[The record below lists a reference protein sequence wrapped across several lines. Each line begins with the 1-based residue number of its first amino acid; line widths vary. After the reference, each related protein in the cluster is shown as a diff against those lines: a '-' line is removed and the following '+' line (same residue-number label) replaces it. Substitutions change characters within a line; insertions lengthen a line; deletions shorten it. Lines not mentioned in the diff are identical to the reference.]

1 MIFRWTS
8 ESVIAAAAVAISTLG
23 GVTTTAIH
31 WGSVNTQIANV
42 QSQQVVN
49 SDKVEKLAEDAT
61 EQKIHNA
68 RVEQSLAD
76 VIARLDRMERAQNR
90 VLGEDKSHGNH
101 E

>member
-1 MIFRWTS
+1 MIFKWTS
-8 ESVIAAAAVAISTLG
+8 ESVIAAVAVAVSTLG

-31 WGSVNTQIANV
+31 WGSVNTQIENV
-42 QSQQVVN
+42 QAQQKE
-49 SDKVEKLAEDAT
+49 SDVKVEKLSVDST

-76 VIARLDRMERAQNR
+76 VIARLDDIQTQVR
-90 VLGEDKSHGNH
+90 KPHGNH

>member
-1 MIFRWTS
+1 MIFKWTS
-8 ESVIAAAAVAISTLG
+8 ESIIAAAAVAISTLG

-31 WGSVNTQIANV
+31 WGSVNTQIQNV
-42 QSQQVVN
+42 QTAQAA
-49 SDKVEKLAEDAT
+49 SDTKVEKLSVDST

-76 VIARLDRMERAQNR
+76 VIARLDDIQTQVRKPQ
-90 VLGEDKSHGNH
+90 HGNH

>member
-1 MIFRWTS
+1 MIFKWTS
-8 ESVIAAAAVAISTLG
+8 ESVIAAVAVAVSTLG

-31 WGSVNTQIANV
+31 WGSVNTQIENV
-42 QSQQVVN
+42 QTQQKEADV
-49 SDKVEKLAEDAT
+49 KVEKLSVDST

-76 VIARLDRMERAQNR
+76 VIARLDDIQTQVRKQ
-90 VLGEDKSHGNH
+90 HGNH

>member
-1 MIFRWTS
+1 MFRWTS
-8 ESVIAAAAVAISTLG
+8 ESIIAAAAVAISTLG

-31 WGSVNTQIANV
+31 WGSVNTQIATI
-42 QSQQVVN
+42 QSQQKEN
-49 SDKVEKLAEDAT
+49 SDKVEKLSVDAT

-76 VIARLDRMERAQNR
+76 VIGRLDDIQTQVR
-90 VLGEDKSHGNH
+90 KPTHGDH

>member
-1 MIFRWTS
+1 MIFKWTS
-8 ESVIAAAAVAISTLG
+8 ESVIAAVAVAISTLG

-31 WGSVNTQIANV
+31 WGSVNTQIENV
-42 QSQQVVN
+42 QTQQKA
-49 SDKVEKLAEDAT
+49 SDVKVEKLSVDST

-76 VIARLDRMERAQNR
+76 VIARLDDIQTQVRKPQ
-90 VLGEDKSHGNH
+90 HGNH

>member
-8 ESVIAAAAVAISTLG
+8 ESVIAAVAVAISTLG

-31 WGSVNTQIANV
+31 WGSVNTQIQNV
-42 QSQQVVN
+42 QSQQKA
-49 SDKVEKLAEDAT
+49 SDEKVEKLSVDST

-76 VIARLDRMERAQNR
+76 VIARLNDIQTQVRKQN
-90 VLGEDKSHGNH
+90 GNH

>member
-1 MIFRWTS
+1 MIFKWSS
-8 ESVIAAAAVAISTLG
+8 ESIIAAAAVAISTLG

-42 QSQQVVN
+42 QTQQK
-49 SDKVEKLAEDAT
+49 SADDKVEKLSEDST

-76 VIARLDRMERAQNR
+76 VIARLDDIQTQVRKQN
-90 VLGEDKSHGNH
+90 GNH
-101 E
+101 

>member
-8 ESVIAAAAVAISTLG
+8 ESVIAAVAVAISTLG

-31 WGSVNTQIANV
+31 WGSVNAQIQNV
-42 QSQQVVN
+42 QSQQKA
-49 SDKVEKLAEDAT
+49 SDEKVEKLSVDST

-76 VIARLDRMERAQNR
+76 VIARLNDIQTQVRKQN
-90 VLGEDKSHGNH
+90 GNH

>member
-8 ESVIAAAAVAISTLG
+8 ESVIAAVAVAVSTLG

-31 WGSVNTQIANV
+31 WGSVNTQIENV
-42 QSQQVVN
+42 QTQQKVAD
-49 SDKVEKLAEDAT
+49 DKVEKLSEDST

-68 RVEQSLAD
+68 KVEQSLAD
-76 VIARLDRMERAQNR
+76 VIARLDDIQTQVR
-90 VLGEDKSHGNH
+90 KSNGNH